1 MFPFNS
7 QRTQFPAYSSLSSL
21 YPYLFR
27 PLTQTSNQ
35 FLTNSLQMNFV
46 DSYYNSLFLQH
57 TQRLLENALFYQNQK
72 ERSQPNQFWQDLMAS
87 LTNSKFKDLSSD
99 DGRENSESQLQ
110 PQLKPSE
117 TGSVSIEAATASLNQ
132 NLESSAIAKAK
143 HITFTKHQKM
153 PKNSKVASND
163 SSDRNTHNVI
173 CKIEAEQESNKRIK
187 ANHEQSRNQLEPHPP
202 KNASF
207 IGPLDP
213 DDCAF
218 DSNNDEPDFEH
229 AKWFNA
235 ENEFMSN
242 STQEQQQQ
250 EESKQ
255 KTYVL
260 AEKNVDPHDNKDREC
275 QMLDEKVKV
284 EFDGHELLENDLEDL
299 NSSFSSDDWPSLSE
313 DVEFQIL

>member
-1 MFPFNS
+1 MLPFNS
-7 QRTQFPAYSSLSSL
+7 QRIPFPTDSSLSSL
-21 YPYLFR
+21 YHYLFG

-35 FLTNSLQMNFV
+35 FLTNSQQMNFV
-46 DSYYNSLFLQH
+46 DSFYNSLFLQH

-132 NLESSAIAKAK
+132 NLESSAIKKAK
-143 HITFTKHQKM
+143 HITFTKRRKT
-153 PKNSKVASND
+153 PNTSNIASNGD
-163 SSDRNTHNVI
+163 NNSSIDHVI
-173 CKIEAEQESNKRIK
+173 CKIEAEGESNKRK
-187 ANHEQSRNQLEPHPP
+187 KTNDHVSRNQLGLHPP
-202 KNASF
+202 SNDSF
-207 IGPLDP
+207 IKPLDP
-213 DDCAF
+213 NDCTF
-218 DSNNDEPDFEH
+218 DSNDESDSEH
-229 AKWFNA
+229 NKWFSAGND
-235 ENEFMSN
+235 FMSN
-242 STQEQQQQ
+242 SIQEQQQQ

-284 EFDGHELLENDLEDL
+284 EFDGHELLENELEDL

-313 DVEFQIL
+313 DAEFQIL